1 MLNTRS
7 IPGSRKLIT
16 VGSPHSGGRLG
27 GPVILVD
34 NGITRRS
41 VEAMECITPEI
52 GYPCGY
58 PFRWDMGFFREP
70 YPFSEK
76 FYLVSHKTGVKG
88 QDKTY
93 GIYVLDKW
101 GNRAL
106 LHRDADLS
114 SHQPVPLRPRTRPVQ
129 IAAVAPRSGER
140 SYRRQTVVDGNP
152 AADEEK
158 TGTMFVQDVYLGM
171 TGVERGRVKYIRV
184 MGALPW
190 PWLEKGIFRLSYHG
204 TVHRKK
210 VYGVAK
216 VHEDGSACF
225 TVPAEENLFF
235 QALDENYMQLQHMP
249 TFINLMPGENRSCVG
264 CHEHRRQAPSV
275 AGASPMAM
283 HLPVQQLQPQPGDTG
298 PRMVDYVKDIQ
309 PILDRRCVSCHGGQN
324 PKAHLD
330 LTGELTENWTRSY
343 ESIAGK
349 GLVAVRDAR
358 YGRSGFRPQPPL
370 SYGSHLSKLVAQIGK
385 DPCKGELSKEEFIR
399 IVTWVDANSP
409 FLGFYGG
416 HGGSGQ

>member
-1 MLNTRS
+1 
-7 IPGSRKLIT
+7 
-16 VGSPHSGGRLG
+16 
-27 GPVILVD
+27 
-34 NGITRRS
+34 
-41 VEAMECITPEI
+41 
-52 GYPCGY
+52 
-58 PFRWDMGFFREP
+58 MGFFREP
-70 YPFSEK
+70 YPFSET

-88 QDKTY
+88 QEKTY

-101 GNRAL
+101 GNRAP
-106 LHRDADLS
+106 LHRDPDLS
-114 SHQPVPLRPRTRPVQ
+114 CYQPVPLRPRTRPVQ

-283 HLPVQQLQPQPGDTG
+283 HLPVQQIQPQPGDTG

-309 PILDRRCVSCHGGQN
+309 PILDKHCVNCHGSQN

-330 LTGELTENWTRSY
+330 LTGELTDNWTRSY

-385 DPCKGELSKEEFIR
+385 APCKGELSKEEFIR

-409 FLGFYGG
+409 FLRFYGG